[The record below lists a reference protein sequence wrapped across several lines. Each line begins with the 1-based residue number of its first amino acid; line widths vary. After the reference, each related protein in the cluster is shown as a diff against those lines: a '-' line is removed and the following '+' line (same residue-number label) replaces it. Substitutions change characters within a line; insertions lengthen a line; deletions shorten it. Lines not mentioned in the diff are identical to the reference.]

1 MWMQQGKGWLTLAKK
16 PTLKELRGKI
26 DSIDREL
33 LKLLAG
39 RMEISKEIGKA
50 KKTRGVGAYQPEREE
65 EIFAKMTASNK
76 KSALSDIALRRI
88 YTEIMSASRALQ
100 GEISVGFLGP
110 EGTFSH
116 IATMRHFGHS
126 INLVPQKDIP
136 EVFVGVEKGVFDFGV
151 VPAENSMEGIVNAT
165 LDMFRHTDVKIK
177 AEILLK
183 VVHNLISLTGRR
195 EDVRVIYSHPQ
206 PAAQCRTYLNTHFP
220 DIELIETQSSAVAA
234 EKAASNKESV
244 AIASEYAAKEY
255 GLKIIDRHI
264 EDSANNITRFFVIG
278 HHLNKRSSRSK
289 TSVLFSLKDRPGAL
303 YNALRSFSKKGI
315 NLTKIE
321 SRPTREKAWDYVFFI
336 DMDGHVE
343 DDPIQEALEDLNSKA
358 RFVKVLGSY
367 PACKE
372 IL

>member
-1 MWMQQGKGWLTLAKK
+1 MWMQQGKGWLTLAKE
-16 PTLKELRGKI
+16 PTLKGLRKKI
-26 DSIDREL
+26 DSIDRDL
-33 LKLLAG
+33 LKLLVK

-50 KKTRGVGAYQPEREE
+50 KKTRGVSAYQPEREE
-65 EIFAKMTASNK
+65 EIIAKMTASDR

-88 YTEIMSASRALQ
+88 YAEIMSASRALQ
-100 GEISVGFLGP
+100 EQISVGFLGP

-126 INLVPQKDIP
+126 INLIPKKDIP
-136 EVFVGVEKGVFDFGV
+136 EVFIGVEKGVFDFGV

-165 LDMFRHTDVKIK
+165 LDMFRHTDVKIN

-195 EDVRVIYSHPQ
+195 EDIRMIYSHPQ
-206 PAAQCRTYLNTHFP
+206 PAAQCRAYLNTHFP
-220 DIELIETQSSAVAA
+220 DIELVETQSSAVAA
-234 EKAASNKESV
+234 EKAASNRESA
-244 AIASEYAAKEY
+244 AIASEYAAKQYDLE
-255 GLKIIDRHI
+255 IIDKHI
-264 EDSANNITRFFVIG
+264 EDSANNITKFFVIG
-278 HHLNKRSSRSK
+278 HHLNRKSSHSK
-289 TSVLFSLKDRPGAL
+289 TSILFSLMDRPGAL
-303 YNALRSFSKKGI
+303 YNALRPFSKNGV

-336 DMDGHVE
+336 DMDGHIE
-343 DDPIQEALEDLNSKA
+343 DDPIKESLEELNSKA